1 SLLTSLIIP
10 YIKMKSKGKA
20 AGQIDYVKVQKNA
33 KLLLCALVTVVTKSY
48 DTSYLLSLY
57 QKLSV

>member
-1 SLLTSLIIP
+1 
-10 YIKMKSKGKA
+10 MKSKGKA

-33 KLLLCALVTVVTKSY
+33 KLLLCALVTTVTKSY

-57 QKLSV
+57 QKLAV